1 MFDRN
6 GVDTIMLVE
15 TVLSAIELAKQ
26 GKITSPFDEG
36 SEDFA
41 AVCADIANKAIE
53 KYGEEDEN
61 GILNGWDVVYE
72 VADAEL
78 IKEYGMKGEEKDM
91 SSNMMEQLMAEIKK
105 VNELNVQ
112 VDKIVADR
120 KAEKRAERKKVAEHI
135 GQFLELTKQV
145 MIKADVTDELR
156 IEMPFCCNGCSYVL
170 RFSKRFQHGE
180 FFIKGYEDMWKDG
193 HASLYYYPLSIIPQC
208 DGGKVWAN
216 VCDSW
221 SKGAEDVIENAV
233 AKAVKARLAER
244 MAEMTNALKEEA

>member
-72 VADAEL
+72 IADAEL

-112 VDKIVADR
+112 VDKIVETR
-120 KAEKRAERKKVAEHI
+120 KAEKNAERRTVAEHI
-135 GQFLELTKQV
+135 GRFLESTKQV
-145 MIKADVTDELR
+145 MIEADVTDELR
-156 IEMPFCCNGCSYVL
+156 IELPFCCVL
-170 RFSKRFQHGE
+170 RFSKRRGD
-180 FFIKGYEDMWKDG
+180 FFLKGYEDMWKDG
-193 HASLYYYPLSIIPQC
+193 HASLYHYPISIIPQC
-208 DGGKVWAN
+208 DGGKVWEY
-216 VCDSW
+216 VCNTW

-244 MAEMTNALKEEA
+244 MAEMADALKEEA